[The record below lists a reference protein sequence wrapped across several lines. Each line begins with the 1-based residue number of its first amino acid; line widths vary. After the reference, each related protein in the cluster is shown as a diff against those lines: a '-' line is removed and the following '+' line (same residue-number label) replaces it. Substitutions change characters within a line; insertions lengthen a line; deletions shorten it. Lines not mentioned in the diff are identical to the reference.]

1 MYSKEFSKW
10 KETNLKNS
18 LEVDQMFKINII
30 NIYIYMHTYIHTYIH
45 THTYTY
51 VYLYIYMCVFVDN
64 SICIR
69 LGNSLL
75 RYILKYKSAIK

>member
-1 MYSKEFSKW
+1 
-10 KETNLKNS
+10 
-18 LEVDQMFKINII
+18 
-30 NIYIYMHTYIHTYIH
+30 MHTYIHTYIH